1 MYVRSAKSVN
11 ASCSSESAPD
21 AKRRELICQAPG
33 CTLQI
38 PPRHLM
44 CNTHWFELP
53 PTLQRNVNLNLVSW
67 LGGTQNL
74 YPYMIAR
81 LEAIIYVGKL
91 HGEDVSALE
100 NKLSSVRL
108 KAEWLLDGEK

>member
-11 ASCSSESAPD
+11 ASSGSESAP
-21 AKRRELICQAPG
+21 RNGQEHNVCQAPG
-33 CTLQI
+33 CSLEI
-38 PPRHLM
+38 PLRHLM

-67 LGGTQNL
+67 FGGTQNL

-91 HGEDVSALE
+91 HGEDVNALE
-100 NKLSSVRL
+100 TKLNSI
-108 KAEWLLDGEK
+108 KEKSGL

>member
-11 ASCSSESAPD
+11 GPNSSESSQD
-21 AKRRELICQAPG
+21 AKRREHICQAPG
-33 CTLQI
+33 CSLEI

-44 CNTHWFELP
+44 CSKHWFELP

-74 YPYMIAR
+74 YPYLIAR
-81 LEAIIYVGKL
+81 FEAIIYVGKL
-91 HGEDVSALE
+91 HGEDIHVFE
-100 NKLSSVRL
+100 TKLNSIKEKSVL
-108 KAEWLLDGEK
+108 